1 MEEKVLLSVD
11 QMQELRSLGVDIV
24 RYSMG
29 PVYKIDKGFVYSID
43 YTDFLWT
50 EDIAAFNLQDC
61 LNILPKIIDFNGITY
76 HLIIYVSGGFIR
88 YNNAMSG
95 SLVTIVNPDMLIASF
110 EMIVWLAKNVPNT
123 VN

>member
-1 MEEKVLLSVD
+1 MGTKLLGLEE
-11 QMQELRSLGVDIV
+11 MQTLKALGVNIV
-24 RYSMG
+24 RDDSGVAYRVDRG
-29 PVYKIDKGFVYSID
+29 HL
-43 YTDFLWT
+43 YTTVFSRVLRE